1 MFFLTLQYPVVDA
14 RRFVDLDVL
23 RAPDWPQ
30 PAAGEFVRCFGAA
43 RSRRGFPGWIP
54 EPRFVDGRRAV
65 RLPRQFELGR
75 PGPPSVARAR
85 PIGQRLFLDG
95 LGSGKFELVLKVSA
109 TSGRDRLG
117 IGDLIASLAA
127 VTADVRVAARGPERL
142 QSAALGRLGP
152 TLAKALVFATTPHA
166 AAGDARV
173 PLSVGEPVVL
183 VETGERSP
191 LSFRASGELF
201 SIPTQAERTMALR
214 HAKLPWGA
222 GEARVW
228 HVARHRED
236 QEHARQV
243 RVSLLRLHAER
254 FALQTVLRMLAQDR
268 IRVPARSP
276 GSDALQRFLT
286 HSSKRVLDLKRIDGA
301 DPGALDWRE
310 GATVALAR
318 RLDALSTPGSLELI
332 LDKLEAEIDV
342 RPTVLTRLADV
353 AAPAAGAAAAPGAPA
368 GPPRRFRVAF
378 SFPGEHREFF
388 AAIANPLAATLGKA
402 AILYDEY
409 HTEELAQPN
418 LDVRLPAFYL
428 RDSELVVV
436 GFCVEYTKKPWTG
449 LEWRFIRQHIQN
461 REDARLLLLRLD
473 DIEMDSV
480 DGLTRGDGYI
490 DCRARQP
497 AELVKLIEQR
507 LVRLGVL
514 ARRSA

>member
-30 PAAGEFVRCFGAA
+30 PASGEFVRCFGAA

-75 PGPPSVARAR
+75 PGTPSVARAR

-95 LGSGKFELVLKVSA
+95 LGSGKFELVLKVASN
-109 TSGRDRLG
+109 SGRDRLG
-117 IGDLIASLAA
+117 IGDVAASLAG

-142 QSAALGRLGP
+142 ASAALGRLGP
-152 TLAKALVFATTPHA
+152 TLAKALVFATTPNSV
-166 AAGDARV
+166 AGDGRT
-173 PLSVGEPVVL
+173 PLLVGEPLLL

-191 LSFRASGELF
+191 LGFRALGEEF
-201 SIPTQAERTMALR
+201 TIATQAERVMKLR
-214 HAKLPWGA
+214 HATMRFGG

-236 QEHARQV
+236 QEHARQI

-254 FALQTVLRMLAQDR
+254 CALQTVLRLLAQDR
-268 IRVPARSP
+268 IRVAARSA

-286 HSSKRVLDLKRIDGA
+286 HSSKRVLDLKRMDGA
-301 DPGALDWRE
+301 TPEALDWRQ
-310 GATVALAR
+310 GATVELAR
-318 RLDALSTPGSLELI
+318 RLDAMSTPGSLELI

-342 RPTVLTRLADV
+342 RPTVLTRLADA
-353 AAPAAGAAAAPGAPA
+353 AAPAPGAAAAPAAP
-368 GPPRRFRVAF
+368 GPPRRFRVAL
-378 SFPGEHREFF
+378 SFPGERRTFF
-388 AAIANPLAATLGKA
+388 AAIAEALAGTLGKA

-418 LDVRLPAFYL
+418 LDVRLPRLYL
-428 RDSELVVV
+428 NDSDLVVV
-436 GFCVEYTKKPWTG
+436 GFCKEYTAKPWTG

-480 DGLTRGDGYI
+480 DGLTRGDGYV

-497 AELVKLIEQR
+497 AELVRLIEQR
-507 LVRLGVL
+507 LVHLGVL